1 MPSYLPGP
9 LAPYKLDNCHVRA
22 LVTCRSY
29 VHGKTSITKIQGAA
43 QFRSC
48 ISWISISLA
57 IHHHHHHHQHHS
69 HHHGEHGGAAAG
81 GDREDDDND
90 NDDDDDDMLMVMMVT
105 SISSSSSSSSHI
117 LHPHSKG

>member
-57 IHHHHHHHQHHS
+57 IHHHHHQHHS

-90 NDDDDDDMLMVMMVT
+90 NDDDDDDDMLMVMMVT